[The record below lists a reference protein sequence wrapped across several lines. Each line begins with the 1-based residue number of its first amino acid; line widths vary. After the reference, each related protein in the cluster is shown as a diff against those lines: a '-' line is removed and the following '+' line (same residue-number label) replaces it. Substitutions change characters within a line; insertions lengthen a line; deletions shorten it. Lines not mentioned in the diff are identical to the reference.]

1 MKAREVGSDEGG
13 DYTDA
18 YDNTFTEAFIAYM
31 TEASRN
37 QNVKLIITTY
47 SDNDNPKT
55 KEWELFLSNIMIPV
69 TDITRNHIY
78 EFTVTRSMSADL
90 NINYTVCPWVS
101 NTINVPPFD

>member
-1 MKAREVGSDEGG
+1 
-13 DYTDA
+13 
-18 YDNTFTEAFIAYM
+18 
-31 TEASRN
+31 
-37 QNVKLIITTY
+37 
-47 SDNDNPKT
+47 
-55 KEWELFLSNIMIPV
+55 MIPV